1 MAHKCDDKENEVEQG
16 CGHGCCGLGAFA
28 DRHRVVTIVAFAA
41 LGAGVGVGLSYWD
54 PTDPDTKQIAI
65 QWVGLIGDLFLRAL
79 KCAVLPVSCH
89 ICIPFEQN
97 AKCSSFSIILTSTLP
112 SPYFHSLP

>member
-1 MAHKCDDKENEVEQG
+1 MANKYGHEKDAVEQG
-16 CGHGCCGLGAFA
+16 CGVYGHECCGLRAFA

-54 PTDPDTKQIAI
+54 PTDPDTKQIVI

-89 ICIPFEQN
+89 FLSAI
-97 AKCSSFSIILTSTLP
+97 
-112 SPYFHSLP
+112 